1 MMGGETAT
9 TKFKKLKSIWKTLQV
24 RKLNA
29 TLVKTNWISSV
40 RSEYNLTS
48 YTKINSKRLKDLT
61 IRHDTITPLE

>member
-1 MMGGETAT
+1 MGGETAT

-61 IRHDTITPLE
+61 IKHDTITPLE